1 MFTGIVE
8 EVGRIV
14 SRPEG
19 GLEIEAR
26 TVIEDLRLGDS
37 ICVNGACLT
46 VTQLDEQRFC
56 VDTVPETLRRT
67 NLGELEAGDPV
78 NLERALAA
86 SARLG
91 GHIVQG
97 HVETTAEI
105 ASTDE
110 EGEAL
115 LIEFR
120 VPPEFMPYIVAKGF
134 VTVDGISLTV
144 VSRDADSFVVTII
157 PYTQAATGLARKQ
170 PGARV
175 NIETDVLA
183 RYVESLLTRTQDSGL
198 RTQDE
203 RTLRP

>member
-19 GLEIEAR
+19 GLEIEAQ

-46 VTQLDEQRFC
+46 VTRLDEGRFW

-67 NLGELEAGDPV
+67 NLGELAPGDPV
-78 NLERALAA
+78 NLERALAV

-105 ASTDE
+105 TSVAE

-115 LIEFR
+115 LISFR

-144 VSRDADSFVVTII
+144 VSRDTESFVVTII
-157 PYTQAATGLARKQ
+157 PYTQAATGLACKQ

-183 RYVESLLTRTQDSGL
+183 RYVESLLARTQV
-198 RTQDE
+198 
-203 RTLRP
+203 

>member
-8 EVGRIV
+8 EVGRLV

-19 GLEIEAR
+19 GLEIAAE
-26 TVIEDLRLGDS
+26 TVLEDLRLGDS

-46 VTQLDEQRFC
+46 VTRLEDGRFF

-67 NLGELEAGDPV
+67 NLGELGPGDPV

-97 HVETTAEI
+97 HVETTAEV
-105 ASTDE
+105 AAVSE

-115 LIEFR
+115 LVSFR
-120 VPPEFMPYIVAKGF
+120 VPAEFMPYIVAKGF

-144 VSRDADSFVVTII
+144 VSRDAESFMVTLI
-157 PYTQAATGLARKQ
+157 PYTQAATGLARKP

-183 RYVESLLTRTQDSGL
+183 RYVESLLTRTQD
-198 RTQDE
+198 
-203 RTLRP
+203 

>member
-8 EVGRIV
+8 EVGYIV
-14 SRPEG
+14 SRRDG
-19 GLEIEAR
+19 GLEIEAA
-26 TVIEDLRLGDS
+26 TVLEDLRLGDS

-46 VTQLDEQRFC
+46 VTQLDGGRFW

-67 NLGELEAGDPV
+67 NLGELDHGDPV

-105 ASTDE
+105 ASIAE

-115 LIEFR
+115 LIGFR
-120 VPPEFMPYIVAKGF
+120 LPAEFMPYVVAKGF
-134 VTVDGISLTV
+134 VTV
-144 VSRDADSFVVTII
+144 
-157 PYTQAATGLARKQ
+157 
-170 PGARV
+170 
-175 NIETDVLA
+175 
-183 RYVESLLTRTQDSGL
+183 
-198 RTQDE
+198 
-203 RTLRP
+203 